1 MFEVVSNTLE
11 VKILALVLTLNV
23 LVANRKI
30 VSKNTIVFILIKLL
44 LHHLLNMFALRYKH
58 YQQDY
63 RKFAYPTLFG

>member
-1 MFEVVSNTLE
+1 MMFEVVSNTLE

-44 LHHLLNMFALRYKH
+44 LHH
-58 YQQDY
+58 
-63 RKFAYPTLFG
+63 